1 MASVSYC
8 LILRIAFVK
17 VIVVRK
23 PLKIIKK
30 RAVFWIQKPTI
41 FFLTFPDIFPWI
53 FMAFLG
59 PQLVLG
65 PPLGPPWVPPGS
77 SVRRTKF
84 SQRRIVRELRL
95 QRLELTKF
103 HLWWP
108 GTKPIVKPWSFMGQ
122 HGTTQPE
129 MRRSNIYDRLT
140 LFCWTTSLIFTEKG
154 ELVGLHLEKNIEI
167 GNLQL
172 L

>member
-30 RAVFWIQKPTI
+30 EQSFGSKSQP
-41 FFLTFPDIFPWI
+41 FFPDLSRHFSMDFHGFPGTPVG
-53 FMAFLG
+53 AG
-59 PQLVLG
+59 S
-65 PPLGPPWVPPGS
+65 PLGPPWVLCETNK
-77 SVRRTKF
+77 VF
-84 SQRRIVRELRL
+84 QRRIVRELRL

-140 LFCWTTSLIFTEKG
+140 LF
-154 ELVGLHLEKNIEI
+154 VGLPAWYSLKK
-167 GNLQL
+167 GN
-172 L
+172 